1 MINSEFD
8 LGNTLKLLR
17 NRSNIT
23 TRKLAEII
31 EYSHGYIS
39 SVENGSKLSPSE
51 DFIHKY
57 LLGVN
62 NNSVMLANYYIDLI
76 NELSEGRYNYSL
88 LPTSEYT
95 DEMKELHRSQENYSN
110 VYIFSDY
117 KNGNTK
123 NMIFDEPINDIHF
136 HLNEI
141 DNQKYF
147 RGVEISE
154 EEMEDIDKLINDYL
168 INKYK
173 TQISQSLFLQFEG
186 LVSKESLKFYITK
199 YNNILKKLGI
209 DIEKDSERR
218 ELLNHVNNH
227 FNNEGD

>member
-1 MINSEFD
+1 
-8 LGNTLKLLR
+8 
-17 NRSNIT
+17 
-23 TRKLAEII
+23 
-31 EYSHGYIS
+31 
-39 SVENGSKLSPSE
+39 
-51 DFIHKY
+51 
-57 LLGVN
+57 
-62 NNSVMLANYYIDLI
+62 
-76 NELSEGRYNYSL
+76 
-88 LPTSEYT
+88 
-95 DEMKELHRSQENYSN
+95 
-110 VYIFSDY
+110 
-117 KNGNTK
+117 
-123 NMIFDEPINDIHF
+123 MIFDEPINDIHF

-186 LVSKESLKFYITK
+186 LVPKESLKFYITK